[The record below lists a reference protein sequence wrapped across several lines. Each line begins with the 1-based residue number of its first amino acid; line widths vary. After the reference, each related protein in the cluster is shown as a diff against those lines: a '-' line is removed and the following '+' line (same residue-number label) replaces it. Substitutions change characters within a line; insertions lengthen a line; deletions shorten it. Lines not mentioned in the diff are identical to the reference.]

1 MKLNSKIS
9 ESNKNL
15 KGITFGIKGLCCA
28 DEEVL
33 LKKTV
38 ERLKGVQSYEINL
51 TTQILNIIFDPE
63 VLSPDRII
71 TSISKT
77 GMKATIETKP
87 ISTISYWKNTRVILL
102 FASFVIAV
110 IGFGFDKL
118 LTNPLL
124 VKIIYAIAI
133 VIGGIIPVKKAIASL
148 RKFILTINTLLVV
161 ATIGAVSL
169 GLWEEAAILVVIFSL
184 GEVLES
190 YAVDK
195 ARGSIKALMDLSPR
209 TALVRRNG
217 EEKIIAVEQ
226 IEIGDCVIVK
236 PGERIP
242 MDGKILSGASSVDQS
257 PITGESIP
265 VTKETGDTIFA
276 GTINQRGSLEIEVTK
291 LAKDTTLARIIHSVE
306 TAQSH
311 KSTYQHFG
319 ERFGKIYTPSMF
331 VIAILT
337 ATGPTIFFNQPFLE
351 WFYKGLIL
359 LVVSCSCGLVLSVP
373 VAVIAAIGNAA
384 KNGILIKGGAYLE
397 AMNGV
402 DCVAFDKT
410 GTLTLGQPYV
420 TDIITFG
427 AVNEDK
433 LLAIAATI
441 ESRSEH
447 SLADAILRYAAVK
460 EIQPGNVI
468 DFESITGMGAKARLD
483 GQTYLIGN
491 KRLFQQANYHLKIAD
506 EKLIQLE
513 TEGKTAMF
521 IGNEKDI
528 LGIIAVADKIRS
540 QAKET
545 IRQLKSLGVK
555 KNIMLTGDN
564 ARTAASIASQLG
576 IDEYRAHLL
585 PEEKVNAIKELK
597 KYYGKVAMVGDGVN
611 DAPAMALADLGIA
624 MGGIGTDVAMETG
637 DVVLMG
643 DDLLKLPIAFSLSKR
658 TIVNIKQNIFISI
671 ALVFFLILAAIF
683 GLVDLVSGLII
694 NEASALIV
702 IANGLRLYRLRILL

>member
-1 MKLNSKIS
+1 MDS
-9 ESNKNL
+9 EKNIE
-15 KGITFGIKGLCCA
+15 KVTFKIKGLCCA

-33 LKKTV
+33 LKRTFKK
-38 ERLKGVQSYEINL
+38 LKGVQSFEVNL
-51 TTQILNIIFDPE
+51 TNQLLNISFNPSLLTRDK
-63 VLSPDRII
+63 II
-71 TSISKT
+71 ASISKT
-77 GMKATIETKP
+77 GMTAITDTKLKR
-87 ISTISYWKNTRVILL
+87 TVNYWKDTRTILL
-102 FASFVIAV
+102 FISFIVAV
-110 IGFGFDKL
+110 IGFGADKL
-118 LTNPLL
+118 HINPFL

-133 VIGGIIPVKKAIASL
+133 VVGGIIPVKKAIASL

-195 ARGSIKALMDLSPR
+195 ARGSIKALMDLSPQ

-217 EEKIIAVEQ
+217 EEIMIPVEQ
-226 IEIGDCVIVK
+226 IEIGDYVIIK

-265 VTKETGDTIFA
+265 VAKETGDTIFA

-319 ERFGKIYTPSMF
+319 ERFGKIYTPVMF
-331 VIAILT
+331 VVAFLT
-337 ATGPTIFFNQPFLE
+337 ATVPTIFFNQPFSE

-384 KNGILIKGGAYLE
+384 KNGILIKGGAYFE

-402 DCVAFDKT
+402 NCVAFDKT

-420 TDIITFG
+420 TDIIPLGPVDDDT
-427 AVNEDK
+427 

-447 SLADAILRYAAVK
+447 PLADAILRYATTK
-460 EIQPGNVI
+460 DIKPDNVI
-468 DFESITGMGAKARLD
+468 EFESITGMGAKAKVN

-491 KRLFQQANYHLKIAD
+491 KRLFGQTNYYLKIAD

-513 TEGKTAMF
+513 TEGKTAML

-528 LGIIAVADKIRS
+528 LGIIAVADKIRP

-545 IRQLKSLGVK
+545 IQLLKSLGVK
-555 KNIMLTGDN
+555 KTIMLTGDN
-564 ARTAASIASQLG
+564 ERTASYIASQLG

-597 KYYGKVAMVGDGVN
+597 KDYGKVAMVGDGVN

-643 DDLLKLPIAFSLSKR
+643 DDLSKLPIAFSLSNR
-658 TIVNIKQNIFISI
+658 TIANIKQNIFISI
-671 ALVFFLILAAIF
+671 ALVFILILAALF

-694 NEASALIV
+694 NEASALVV
-702 IANGLRLYRLRILL
+702 IANGLRLYKLKILL